1 MIISVIGDSN
11 PSPELLH
18 IAEEVGAELARH
30 DVPTVCGGGRGVMEA
45 VCRGAKSNGGTTIGI
60 LPGSDRRNAN
70 DWVDVAIPTAMGQA
84 RNVLVVKT
92 GEAVLA
98 IGGRYGTLSEI
109 GHALKAGIPVV
120 GVQTWSLSKDG
131 KIDPSIST
139 AQTANEAVE
148 KAIKIAGSQET

>member
-30 DVPTVCGGGRGVMEA
+30 AVTTVCGGGSGVMDA
-45 VCRGAKSNGGTTIGI
+45 LCRGAKSNGGTTIGI

-92 GEAVLA
+92 GEAVIA

-120 GVQTWSLSKDG
+120 GVRTWSLSKDG